1 MTASM
6 NTADEAKR
14 FYITTPI
21 YYPSANLHIGH
32 AYCTVMADTM
42 TRYKRMQGYETY
54 FLTGSDEHGQKIERV
69 AKAEGVTPIEYT
81 DKIVATFQA
90 LWERLL
96 ISNDDFIRTTQPRH
110 MEVVQKIFQ
119 TIYEK
124 GDIYKSEYEGHYC
137 TPCETFFTERQL
149 VDGNCPDC
157 GRPVELIKE
166 ESYFFKM
173 SKYQDQLLQYIED
186 HPDFIQP
193 VARRNEMI
201 NFIKQ
206 GLEDLCISRTTF
218 DWGIPVPI
226 NDKHVI
232 YVWFDALTN
241 YISALGYMSENDEL
255 FQKFWPADIHLVGK
269 DIARFHAIIWPC
281 ILMAADLPLPKQVF
295 GHGWVLLNSGKM
307 SKSKGNVVDPNV
319 LLDKY
324 GVDAIRY
331 FLLREIS
338 TGSDGYYSEEALVN
352 RINIDLANDYGNLVS
367 RSVAMIDKY
376 FEGIVPAPAAE
387 AASEFDADL
396 KALAETVGNDAAA
409 YLEKM
414 DFPNAL
420 ASIWK
425 LISRANKYIDETAP
439 WVLAKDENKKAQLGT
454 VLYNYMECIR
464 ISTFLLTPFMPL
476 VPGKVAEQTGQ
487 QLEGRTWAD
496 GCTWGNVET
505 GVKVCKKDAIF
516 PRIDP
521 KTLDL
526 PKEEAKAEKPAKES
540 KKEVKQEAKKEEA
553 PASEGKA
560 EITYDDFAKLDL
572 RVVEVLEC
580 SKVEKADKLLQFK
593 LKMGDE
599 IRTVVSGIAKFYE
612 NPEALIGK
620 KLVLVANLAPKKI
633 RGIVSHGMLLSAAT
647 DDDSLLQV
655 LQVTHEDIPSGS
667 TVC

>member
-1 MTASM
+1 MT
-6 NTADEAKR
+6 EEQKR

-69 AKAEGVTPIEYT
+69 AKAQGVTPIEYT
-81 DKIVATFQA
+81 DKIVATFQD
-90 LWERLL
+90 LWKRLL

-110 MEVVQKIFQ
+110 MEVVQQIFK

-157 GRPVELIKE
+157 GRPTELIKE

-173 SKYQDQLLQYIED
+173 SKYQDRLLQYIEE

-193 VARRNEMI
+193 AARRNEMI
-201 NFIKQ
+201 SFIKQ

-241 YISALGYMSENDEL
+241 YISALGYGTDHDEL
-255 FQKFWPADIHLVGK
+255 FQKFWPANIHLVGK

-281 ILMAADLPLPKQVF
+281 ILMAADLPLPKQIF

-338 TGSDGYYSEEALVN
+338 TGSDGYYSEEALVK
-352 RINIDLANDYGNLVS
+352 RINTDLANDFGNLVS
-367 RSVAMIDKY
+367 RTVAMIDKY
-376 FEGIVPAPAAE
+376 FEGAVPAPADTPASQFDAELKELALSVGNE
-387 AASEFDADL
+387 AAAC
-396 KALAETVGNDAAA
+396 
-409 YLEKM
+409 LEKM

-420 ASIWK
+420 AAIWK

-439 WVLAKDENKKAQLGT
+439 WVLAKDESQRAVLGT
-454 VLYNYMECIR
+454 VLYNLMESIR
-464 ISTFLLTPFMPL
+464 ISTILLAPFMPL

-487 QLEGRTWAD
+487 TLEGRAWAD
-496 GCTWGNVET
+496 GCVWGQVET

-521 KTLDL
+521 KSLDL
-526 PKEEAKAEKPAKES
+526 PKEDTKPEKAKEEKPAAKA
-540 KKEVKQEAKKEEA
+540 EAKKEAKQTVEA
-553 PASEGKA
+553 PAQAKA

-612 NPEALIGK
+612 NPEELVGK

-647 DDDSLLQV
+647 DDDSLLEV
-655 LQVTHEDIPSGS
+655 LQVSKAEIPAGS

>member
-1 MTASM
+1 MPEST
-6 NTADEAKR
+6 NEPKR

-149 VDGNCPDC
+149 VEGNCPDC
-157 GRPVELIKE
+157 GRPTELIKE

-241 YISALGYMSENDEL
+241 YISALGYGTDNDDL
-255 FQKFWPADIHLVGK
+255 YQKFWPADIHLVGK

-295 GHGWVLLNSGKM
+295 GHGWALLNSGKM

-376 FEGIVPAPAAE
+376 FDGIVPAPAA
-387 AASEFDADL
+387 APASEFDTEL
-396 KALAETVGNDAAA
+396 KALAETVGVDAAA

-420 ASIWK
+420 ASIWR

-439 WVLAKDENKKAQLGT
+439 WVLAKDENKKADLGT
-454 VLYNYMECIR
+454 VLYNLMECIR
-464 ISTFLLTPFMPL
+464 MSTILLAPFMPL

-505 GVKVCKKDAIF
+505 GVKVCKKEAIF

-521 KTLDL
+521 KSLDL
-526 PKEEAKAEKPAKES
+526 PKEEVKAEAPKA
-540 KKEVKQEAKKEEA
+540 EAKKETKKEEKTEA
-553 PASEGKA
+553 KQEEPAEGKA

-612 NPEALIGK
+612 SPEELVGK

-633 RGIVSHGMLLSAAT
+633 RGIMSHGMLLSAAT

-655 LQVTHEDIPSGS
+655 LQVTHEDIPSGA